1 MVSRLLVIDIFQAV
15 IDWHH
20 DGLVPMGNVLTADKR
35 CELRQGDFFG
45 LARMGFDAG
54 APERKF
60 DAVLL
65 DIDHSPEH
73 FLDRSNESLY
83 TSEGLSSIRRQLN
96 PGGCFALWSDDPASD
111 DFTQRLGDVFGAAT
125 AYNVEFPNPYTNS
138 ISVNS
143 VYVAKKEG

>member
-1 MVSRLLVIDIFQAV
+1 
-15 IDWHH
+15 
-20 DGLVPMGNVLTADKR
+20 MGNVLTGDDR
-35 CELRQGDFFG
+35 CELQQGDFFE
-45 LARMGFDAG
+45 LARMGFYAG